1 MQSVINL
8 PLLERQ
14 NLLKA
19 AIAPPAEEGYLVGR
33 GTMCGRVVKLIPNE
47 ALLDRTVCSKI
58 CHTMED
64 IQSAFDEAT
73 RIQACLVGL
82 PMHAQTTALRRS
94 LSLGPRMSSPAA

>member
-1 MQSVINL
+1 MQSVITL

-14 NLLKA
+14 NLLQA

-33 GTMCGRVVKLIPNE
+33 GAMRGRIVKLIPNE

-73 RIQACLVGL
+73 RIQAHHVCLL
-82 PMHAQTTALRRS
+82 MHEHTTATRHHLLICPCISR
-94 LSLGPRMSSPAA
+94 PAS